1 MLVPSHQLSLLRKV
15 DSAICPPKTSMYPS
29 AAGFEVAWPQR
40 STRHG
45 LLGVWVLTP
54 LESPK
59 TGCMSSSPP
68 CLLLERG
75 AFLSLA
81 AADELSAT
89 CIEDRRVRISH
100 TCTDAQGKQHTDCM
114 RTGMRSQ
121 KCIPAKPLHRSTP
134 LRSNHTDVRS
144 AGSRD
149 SCLSSARGSEST
161 SGAAARPPPHRETHP
176 CANL

>member
-1 MLVPSHQLSLLRKV
+1 MLVPSHQLPLLRKV
-15 DSAICPPKTSMYPS
+15 DSAICPPTSVYPS
-29 AAGFEVAWPQR
+29 AAGFEVAWPQC

-45 LLGVWVLTP
+45 LLAVWVLAP
-54 LESPK
+54 LASPK
-59 TGCMSSSPP
+59 NGGMSSSPP

-81 AADELSAT
+81 SAEDVSAT
-89 CIEDRRVRISH
+89 RIEDRRVRICH

-134 LRSNHTDVRS
+134 LRTNHTDVRS
-144 AGSRD
+144 SGSRD
-149 SCLSSARGSEST
+149 SCLSSPRGSESR
-161 SGAAARPPPHRETHP
+161 SGAAARPPPHRGTHP